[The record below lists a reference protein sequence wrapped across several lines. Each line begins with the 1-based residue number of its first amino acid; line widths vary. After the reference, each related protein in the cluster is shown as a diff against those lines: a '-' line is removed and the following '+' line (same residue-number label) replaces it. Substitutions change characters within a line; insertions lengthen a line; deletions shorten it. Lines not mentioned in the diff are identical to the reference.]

1 MKKSTIL
8 SFFYLLAVSFAVA
21 NPQTEI
27 SNGNKAYQQ
36 GQFEEAIKIYE
47 KIIEQGQT
55 SAELYYNL
63 GNAHFKANNIP
74 SAILNYERAL
84 KLDPTNEDIIYNL
97 KVSNNQII
105 DKIDELPKLFY
116 QRWWDSLKQLL
127 APDAW
132 AWLSIIL
139 FSLFFV
145 TIAIFLLSSS
155 AIVRRVLLP
164 LGIAFLFSTCIVL
177 IVAQNTYTHAKNKNE
192 GIVFAP
198 ALTVKSSPEESGVDL
213 FVVHEGLKVQ
223 IIDELTG
230 WKEIRISNG
239 SKGWV
244 KAETIM
250 PI

>member
-1 MKKSTIL
+1 MKKSGIL
-8 SFFYLLAVSFAVA
+8 LFFYTLAISIAIA
-21 NPQTEI
+21 NPQTDI
-27 SNGNKAYQQ
+27 NNANKAYQN
-36 GQFEEAIKIYE
+36 GLYEEAVSIYE
-47 KIIEQGQT
+47 KVLKQGHT

-63 GNAHFKANNIP
+63 GNAYFKANKIP

-116 QRWWDSLKQLL
+116 QRWWESLKQLN
-127 APDAW
+127 APDNW
-132 AWLSIIL
+132 AILSIIL
-139 FSLFFV
+139 FSLLF
-145 TIAIFLLSSS
+145 TSIAIFLLSPS
-155 AIVRRVLLP
+155 VNLRRLLLP
-164 LGIAFLFSTCIVL
+164 IGFGLLFFTVL
-177 IVAQNTYTHAKNKNE
+177 VFIIAQNTYKSANSKNE
-192 GIVFAP
+192 GIIYA
-198 ALTVKSSPEESGVDL
+198 ASLSVKSSPEESGVDL

-230 WKEIRISNG
+230 WKEIRIANG

-244 KAETIM
+244 KSETIV

>member
-1 MKKSTIL
+1 MKKSIIL
-8 SFFYLLAVSFAVA
+8 SFFYLLAVSFAIA

-27 SNGNKAYQQ
+27 LNGNKAYQR
-36 GQFEEAIKIYE
+36 GQYEEAISIYE
-47 KIIEQGQT
+47 KVIEQGKA

-63 GNAHFKANNIP
+63 GNAYYKAENIP

-116 QRWWDSLKQLL
+116 QRWWISLKQLL
-127 APDAW
+127 APDDW
-132 AWLSIIL
+132 ALLSIIL
-139 FSLFFV
+139 FALFFV

-155 AIVRRVLLP
+155 AVVRRVLLP
-164 LGIAFLFSTCIVL
+164 IGIMLLFCTGIVF
-177 IVAQNTYTHAKNKNE
+177 IVAQNTYIHAKNKNE
-192 GIVFAP
+192 GIVFA
-198 ALTVKSSPEESGVDL
+198 ASLSVKSSPEESGIDL
-213 FVVHEGLKVQ
+213 FVVHEGLKVK

-230 WKEIRISNG
+230 WKEIRIANG

-244 KAETIM
+244 RTETIM

>member
-1 MKKSTIL
+1 MKKSGIL
-8 SFFYLLAVSFAVA
+8 LFFYTLTISIAIA
-21 NPQTEI
+21 NPQTDI
-27 SNGNKAYQQ
+27 NNANKAYQN
-36 GQFEEAIKIYE
+36 GLYEEAVSIYE
-47 KIIEQGQT
+47 KVLKQGHT

-63 GNAHFKANNIP
+63 GNAYFKANKIP

-116 QRWWDSLKQLL
+116 QRWWESLKQLN
-127 APDAW
+127 APDNW
-132 AWLSIIL
+132 AILSIIL
-139 FSLFFV
+139 FSLLF
-145 TIAIFLLSSS
+145 TSIAIFLLSPS
-155 AIVRRVLLP
+155 VNLRRVLLP
-164 LGIAFLFSTCIVL
+164 IGFGLLFFTVL
-177 IVAQNTYTHAKNKNE
+177 VFIIAQNTYKNANSKNE
-192 GIVFAP
+192 GIIYA
-198 ALTVKSSPEESGVDL
+198 ASLSVKSSPEESGVDL

-230 WKEIRISNG
+230 WKEIRIANG

-244 KAETIM
+244 KSETIV